1 MDSKIIYKL
10 MVDNN
15 PDEAIKQ
22 LIYFDKRAI
31 EQDLK
36 YDILKSEKEDLE
48 RYTKRLQK
56 ENVRLNNIINK
67 TIDYIKDNPKLINDK
82 LYKNDQDTSFVFIN
96 TKFKL
101 DLLDI
106 LEGE

>member
-1 MDSKIIYKL
+1 MDPKIIYKL
-10 MVDNN
+10 MVTNN

-22 LIYFDKRAI
+22 LVYFDK
-31 EQDLK
+31 
-36 YDILKSEKEDLE
+36 
-48 RYTKRLQK
+48 
-56 ENVRLNNIINK
+56 ENKRLNNIIK
-67 TIDYIKDNPKLINDK
+67 TKDEGFKASIDELTDYANRIDKALEYIRDNPKLINDK

-96 TKFKL
+96 TKIKL

>member
-1 MDSKIIYKL
+1 MDPKMIYKL
-10 MVDNN
+10 MVINN

-22 LIYFDKRAI
+22 LVYFDK
-31 EQDLK
+31 EN
-36 YDILKSEKEDLE
+36 EK
-48 RYTKRLQK
+48 
-56 ENVRLNNIINK
+56 LNKIISK
-67 TIDYIKDNPKLINDK
+67 VADYLKDNPKLINDK

-96 TKFKL
+96 TKIKL

>member
-10 MVDNN
+10 MVTNN

-22 LIYFDKRAI
+22 LVYFDK
-31 EQDLK
+31 EN
-36 YDILKSEKEDLE
+36 EK
-48 RYTKRLQK
+48 
-56 ENVRLNNIINK
+56 LNKIISK
-67 TIDYIKDNPKLINDK
+67 VADYLKDNPKLINDK

-96 TKFKL
+96 TKIKL

>member
-1 MDSKIIYKL
+1 MDPKIIYKL
-10 MVDNN
+10 MVTNN

-22 LIYFDKRAI
+22 LVYFDK
-31 EQDLK
+31 EN
-36 YDILKSEKEDLE
+36 EK
-48 RYTKRLQK
+48 
-56 ENVRLNNIINK
+56 LNKIISK
-67 TIDYIKDNPKLINDK
+67 VADYLKDNPKLINDK

-96 TKFKL
+96 TKIKL

>member
-1 MDSKIIYKL
+1 MDLKIIYKL
-10 MVDNN
+10 MVTNN

-22 LIYFDKRAI
+22 LVYFDK
-31 EQDLK
+31 EN
-36 YDILKSEKEDLE
+36 EK
-48 RYTKRLQK
+48 
-56 ENVRLNNIINK
+56 LNKIISK
-67 TIDYIKDNPKLINDK
+67 VADYLKDNPKLINDK

-96 TKFKL
+96 TKIKL

>member
-1 MDSKIIYKL
+1 MDPKIIYKL
-10 MVDNN
+10 MVTNN

-22 LIYFDKRAI
+22 LVYFDK
-31 EQDLK
+31 EN
-36 YDILKSEKEDLE
+36 EK
-48 RYTKRLQK
+48 
-56 ENVRLNNIINK
+56 LNKIISK
-67 TIDYIKDNPKLINDK
+67 VADYLKDNPKLINDK

>member
-1 MDSKIIYKL
+1 MDPKMIYKL
-10 MVDNN
+10 MVTNN

-22 LIYFDKRAI
+22 LVYFDK
-31 EQDLK
+31 EN
-36 YDILKSEKEDLE
+36 EK
-48 RYTKRLQK
+48 
-56 ENVRLNNIINK
+56 LNKIISK
-67 TIDYIKDNPKLINDK
+67 VADYLKDNPKLINDK

-96 TKFKL
+96 TKIKL